1 MEGNDDMEG
10 NDNTEGN
17 DDTRGNDKLKGNNDI
32 KRDNDMKGNNDV
44 AWVIGMGVTAAVEL
58 FRGTSTTRRQKRIKA
73 YSYSESI
80 HRELLEFFK
89 VETSHGR
96 GCGP

>member
-1 MEGNDDMEG
+1 MEGNGD
-10 NDNTEGN
+10 TEGN
-17 DDTRGNDKLKGNNDI
+17 DDTRGNDKLKGNNDT
-32 KRDNDMKGNNDV
+32 KRDNDTKGNNDA
-44 AWVIGMGVTAAVEL
+44 AWVMGMGVTAAVEL
-58 FRGTSTTRRQKRIKA
+58 FQGTSTTRRQKRIKA

-96 GCGP
+96 GCGPRSRCAK